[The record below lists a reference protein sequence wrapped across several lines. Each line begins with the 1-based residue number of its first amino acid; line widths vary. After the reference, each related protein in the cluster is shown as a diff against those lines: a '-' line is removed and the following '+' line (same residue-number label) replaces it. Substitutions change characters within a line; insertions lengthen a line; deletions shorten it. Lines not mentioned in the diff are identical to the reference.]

1 MDKETSILGF
11 SSTSTSSTDIPS
23 LDSDIQKNKHLTQD
37 TIQDPTDLSSTELE
51 QIRQFYNSRIAKY
64 LPNVDKKPPILGFS
78 STSTS
83 STSIPSLDSDIQKN
97 KMLKTTNIHG
107 TVIDDT
113 LHLTQ
118 DTIQDHP
125 DLSSIDP
132 EQIRKFYNLRI
143 ATSEPTT
150 DEPVY
155 DEQFKI
161 AMGDE
166 EALDEMSTTL
176 TTAKI
181 LTKKCSAL
189 KNRHKDIGIYE
200 DSDYDNDHS
209 NDDQEVNMNHDQLK
223 QETVIDHDELIP
235 NGDLP
240 IMVAT
245 SLFNHWIDK
254 HHYHDNLNK
263 DRSGKFASEIIL
275 ELARLVTEQQ
285 MNN

>member
-1 MDKETSILGF
+1 LQDDIDILHKG
-11 SSTSTSSTDIPS
+11 
-23 LDSDIQKNKHLTQD
+23 N
-37 TIQDPTDLSSTELE
+37 
-51 QIRQFYNSRIAKY
+51 RSRY
-64 LPNVDKKPPILGFS
+64 VPNVDEETSILGFS

-125 DLSSIDP
+125 DLSSIDL

-150 DEPVY
+150 DEPIY
-155 DEQFKI
+155 EEQFKI

-166 EALDEMSTTL
+166 ETLDEMSTTL

-189 KNRHKDIGIYE
+189 KNRHKNIGTYE
-200 DSDYDNDHS
+200 NSNYDNDHA

-223 QETVIDHDELIP
+223 QETVIDHDEFVP
-235 NGDLP
+235 NEDLP
-240 IMVAT
+240 IIVAT
-245 SLFNHWIDK
+245 SLFHHWIDE

-263 DRSGKFASEIIL
+263 DRSGRFASEIIL

>member
-1 MDKETSILGF
+1 MKTEDEVAQVASLNDSHEHIDNDEFSWQTPLQDDIDIFHKGNRSRYVPNVDKETS
-11 SSTSTSSTDIPS
+11 
-23 LDSDIQKNKHLTQD
+23 
-37 TIQDPTDLSSTELE
+37 
-51 QIRQFYNSRIAKY
+51 
-64 LPNVDKKPPILGFS
+64 ILGFS

-113 LHLTQ
+113 LQ

-125 DLSSIDP
+125 DLSSIDL

-150 DEPVY
+150 DEPIY

-166 EALDEMSTTL
+166 ETLDEMSTTL

-189 KNRHKDIGIYE
+189 KNRHKNIGICE
-200 DSDYDNDHS
+200 NSNYDNDHS

-223 QETVIDHDELIP
+223 QEMVIDHDELVP

-245 SLFNHWIDK
+245 SLFHHWIDE